1 MTKKNKK
8 KTDSKK
14 PPGSNEPDIN
24 DNDSDSSTPVFHVGD
39 RVELQGL
46 KKMKRLNG
54 RHGVVASE
62 LDESTGRFCIDLDLL
77 DQLATVAAKP
87 VNLKRE
93 AVPLPIDRAQVTG
106 GMLVENQGRAF
117 SLILDVLRYLVAFC
131 LHQDPDI
138 RHFPDIERVKDENLE
153 KAQFLTASAW
163 SYWDDPGAN
172 KGTGDR
178 GIYQSA
184 VEFIPEM
191 FSVEDGNTNH
201 LNHEEKRVLRAVTDK
216 VAVAGWNHR
225 IHGDFWIVAKDTNDG
240 GTYAIPDDNKRAVYK
255 VFGMTS
261 CLYDLLQNA
270 LPGMPAKVKM
280 TMVPWYGRLVYDG
293 TVNVTNRYAPDTLAA
308 RLANSLQTAKAEG
321 RVVERLIQL
330 ELPDEGLSGD
340 DVINMDEPEKDATRN
355 ERLIISSFS
364 PIPSYPAWDGT
375 ANDPGVWVFRRMGY
389 TEEANPKHMGVILA
403 AGGMIGRF
411 ECSALEPQPTD
422 ILKWL
427 VQYSLTLGR
436 RPSIINIDDKTCYK
450 RVKHLLKDVEGTD
463 VEYYP
468 PPTEEEL
475 NAMNVLEMAGK
486 DPFA

>member
-1 MTKKNKK
+1 MRVRRVRCGAPSGYQACRRIAMASTVHHADHCDFISSPIASRCANAVLKNTRVERVTEHIKMTKKNKK

-93 AVPLPIDRAQVTG
+93 AVPIQIDRAQVTG

-240 GTYAIPDDNKRAVYK
+240 GTFAIPDDNKRAVYK

-261 CLYDLLQNA
+261 C
-270 LPGMPAKVKM
+270 
-280 TMVPWYGRLVYDG
+280 
-293 TVNVTNRYAPDTLAA
+293 
-308 RLANSLQTAKAEG
+308 
-321 RVVERLIQL
+321 
-330 ELPDEGLSGD
+330 
-340 DVINMDEPEKDATRN
+340 
-355 ERLIISSFS
+355 
-364 PIPSYPAWDGT
+364 
-375 ANDPGVWVFRRMGY
+375 Y
-389 TEEANPKHMGVILA
+389 T
-403 AGGMIGRF
+403 
-411 ECSALEPQPTD
+411 
-422 ILKWL
+422 
-427 VQYSLTLGR
+427 
-436 RPSIINIDDKTCYK
+436 TCY
-450 RVKHLLKDVEGTD
+450 RMLFLVCQQRLR
-463 VEYYP
+463 
-468 PPTEEEL
+468 
-475 NAMNVLEMAGK
+475 
-486 DPFA
+486 